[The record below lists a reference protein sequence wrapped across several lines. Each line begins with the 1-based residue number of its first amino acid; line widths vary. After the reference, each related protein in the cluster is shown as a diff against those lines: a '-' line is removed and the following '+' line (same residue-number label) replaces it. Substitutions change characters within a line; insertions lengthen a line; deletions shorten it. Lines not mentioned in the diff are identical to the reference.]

1 MQNNQTVGETV
12 RVVCLHTVDS
22 NIALFDT
29 AARAAGFEALVL
41 AHVVRADLLAAA
53 VHAATLAA

>member
-1 MQNNQTVGETV
+1 M
-12 RVVCLHTVDS
+12 RIVCLHTADS
-22 NIALFDT
+22 NIALFD
-29 AARAAGFEALVL
+29 AAAGAAGFEALEL